1 MIKNKPLRAMTLLE
15 VVIATV
21 LTLALVTMIVR
32 WSGVLQTIAST
43 SAARSDAQRTAALIS
58 ARLGADVESATG
70 CDNLRRDH
78 PVGFVS
84 KDRLVLFSDQTLDG
98 VPDRVTWF
106 IDGSTLS
113 RLVEIATSECS
124 FDSTLSSGP
133 VADTIDTSS
142 ASSFS
147 VVSSGTIDSL
157 SAPLNCSQDPA
168 SCDFNYLRFTAV
180 LVGGDGSSLV
190 YRDSFS
196 VTSSG
201 RFIGGRPPSN
211 SVTLSHPGTPDAP
224 DAAPLGSSAL
234 VTISTPLDDGNSP
247 INSYTIEVLS
257 SAGTSPSGVTGSTT
271 RTTKSLSYVFDGL
284 TDGVSYTFRVSA
296 TNSIGS
302 SPFSVVSTPVTP
314 SSSAVVPDRFSLST
328 GSTTD
333 DEVLD
338 VTVAQD
344 GDVVVVGYIS
354 GQATLCNAQRTPVG
368 LPDLFIAKFS
378 PSGSCK
384 WSLLVSSSSSTSSAS
399 VSDAGGPIVVAGT
412 FSGTLSV
419 SSGSIPSVTSAGST
433 DGFVLAISRT
443 GAPLSLSRVGS
454 AGTDTIESVAASD
467 SKSIYVAGSFTG
479 TLALDAGSVT
489 SAGSSD
495 AVLIKMSYSGA
506 PSWVIRAGSSGTDMG
521 TSVSVNS
528 GGVWALAG
536 SFETSIRFGSNTVFS
551 TGSTD
556 GFLATGS
563 SSGVSDTLMR
573 FGGTGADSVDSV
585 SSRGSVFAVAGYF
598 SDTVRVGD
606 YLYVSAGSTDVFVAL
621 LSAGFNSV
629 SMSGQIGS
637 TLEDK
642 PGEVAINSNNRLIVS
657 LSFQGTAYL
666 SPLNVTSLGSNDVGV
681 ARLDSQDT
689 FDLVTRAGGTGEDYA
704 HSIALSQDTPYVG
717 GSISGSS
724 SLGSS
729 SYTSL
734 GALDWFLAKLETS
747 LVW

>member
-1 MIKNKPLRAMTLLE
+1 MTLLE

-58 ARLGADVESATG
+58 AKLGADIESATG

-106 IDGSTLS
+106 IDGRVLS
-113 RLVEIATSECS
+113 RLVEIANGECS

-147 VVSSGTIDSL
+147 VVAAGSIDSL
-157 SAPLNCSQDPA
+157 SAPLNCSQDPS
-168 SCDFNYLRFTAV
+168 SCDFTYLRLTAV

-196 VTSSG
+196 VTSAA
-201 RFIGGRPPSN
+201 RFIGGRPSSN
-211 SVTLSHPGTPDAP
+211 AVTLSNPGTPDAP

-234 VTISTPLDDGNSP
+234 VTIAPPLDDGGSP
-247 INSYTIEVLS
+247 INSYTVEVLS
-257 SAGTSPSGVTGSTT
+257 SSGTSPSGVTGLTT
-271 RTTKSLSYVFDGL
+271 RTTRSLSFVFDGL

-302 SPFSVVSTPVTP
+302 SPFSVASLPVTP
-314 SSSAVVPDRFSLST
+314 SPSSAVPDRFSLST

-338 VTVAQD
+338 LTVAQD

-354 GQATLCNAQRTPVG
+354 GQAMLCNAKRTPTG
-368 LPDLFIAKFS
+368 LSDLFIAKFS
-378 PSGSCK
+378 PSGSCR
-384 WSLLVSSSSSTSSAS
+384 WSLLLSSSSSTSSAS
-399 VSDAGGPIVVAGT
+399 VADAGGPIVVAGT
-412 FSGTLSV
+412 FAGTLTV
-419 SSGSIPSVTSAGST
+419 SGASIPSVTSAGST

-443 GAPLSLSRVGS
+443 GTPLSLSRLGS
-454 AGTDTIESVAASD
+454 SSADTIESVAASD
-467 SKSIYVAGSFTG
+467 SKSIYVAGSFSG

-489 SAGSSD
+489 SSGSSD
-495 AVLIKMSYSGA
+495 AMLVKMSYSGA
-506 PSWVIRAGSSGTDMG
+506 PSWVIRAGSSGTDKG
-521 TSVSVNS
+521 TSVAVNS
-528 GGVWALAG
+528 DGVWALAG
-536 SFETSIRFGSNTVFS
+536 SFETSIRFGSNTIAS
-551 TGSTD
+551 AGSTD

-563 SSGVSDTLMR
+563 SSGVSSTLMR

-585 SSRGSVFAVAGYF
+585 SSRGSLFAVAGSF

-621 LSAGFNSV
+621 LSAGFNSA

-637 TLEDK
+637 TLADE
-642 PGEVAINSNNRLIVS
+642 PGEVSINSNNRPVVS
-657 LSFQGTAYL
+657 LSFQGTASL
-666 SPLNVTSLGSNDVGV
+666 SPLTVTSLGARDVGV

-704 HSIALSQDTPYVG
+704 RTIALSQDTPYLG

-729 SYTSL
+729 SYTSV
-734 GALDWFLAKLETS
+734 GALDWFLAKLTSS